1 MRGELTPSTSVPRL
15 PLGDTGHIPYKVS
28 PPESL
33 AITVRDGLD
42 GKRSPLP
49 STEWRLEGTEIV
61 LAKPAT
67 PGWTY
72 EFVYRSQDPA
82 VAGLGLA
89 ALRDFV
95 SELKYGSDTLLSGRI
110 RHAIGLGTSQSAMAL
125 KALVYEGF
133 NADEKGRVVFDGL
146 QPHVAGG
153 RRTTFERFAQP
164 SRTFGPYRNASLSTT
179 GQFPYSDAED
189 SEPVTGRK
197 DSILARARAAA
208 VLPKI
213 VYTNSSY
220 EYWGPR
226 EDCWPTPGPTCH
238 FLNSG
243 SGSSIRIGRNMS
255 ARSKRPPANW

>member
-189 SEPVTGRK
+189 SEPVTGRQ
-197 DSILARARAAA
+197 
-208 VLPKI
+208 
-213 VYTNSSY
+213 
-220 EYWGPR
+220 G
-226 EDCWPTPGPTCH
+226 
-238 FLNSG
+238 
-243 SGSSIRIGRNMS
+243 
-255 ARSKRPPANW
+255 